1 MIEILILSFIQGV
14 TEFLPISS
22 SSHLIIVSEYSNF
35 TSQSLSIDVSLHM
48 GSLIAVLSYFH
59 KDLLDFLRNF
69 KLLIKIFI
77 ASIPV
82 IIFGFFLVQTNLI
95 EELRSLKII
104 GWTTLVFGIFLY
116 LSDKFK
122 IEKTFKSNFTFRSAI
137 IIGLIQVFSLIP
149 GVSRSG
155 VTITAARVLKFKRVD
170 AAKISFLLS
179 IPTLGAVSVFGMKN
193 IFLSDNLSFSILN
206 LVSIF
211 FSFIFSLFTIRYF
224 LKYINKFSLGLF
236 VIYRVFLGVILL
248 LLAYL

>member
-22 SSHLIIVSEYSNF
+22 SSHLIIISKYSNF
-35 TSQSLSIDVSLHM
+35 TSQGLSIDVSLHI

-59 KDLLDFLRNF
+59 KDLLDFVRNF
-69 KLLIKIFI
+69 KLFVKILI

-82 IIFGFFLVQTNLI
+82 IIFGFFLVLTNLI
-95 EELRSLKII
+95 EELRNIKII

-122 IEKTFKSNFTFRSAI
+122 LEKTIESDFTFRSAI
-137 IIGLIQVFSLIP
+137 IIGLIQIFSLIP

-155 VTITAARVLKFKRVD
+155 VTITAARVLKFNRVD

-179 IPTLGAVSVFGMKN
+179 IPTLGAVSIFGMKN
-193 IFLSDNLSFSILN
+193 IFLSDNLSFSMLN
-206 LVSIF
+206 LISIF
-211 FSFIFSLFTIRYF
+211 FSFIFSLFTIKYF
-224 LKYINKFSLGLF
+224 LEYINKFSLGLF
-236 VIYRVFLGVILL
+236 VIYRIFLGIILL
-248 LLAYL
+248 LIAYL